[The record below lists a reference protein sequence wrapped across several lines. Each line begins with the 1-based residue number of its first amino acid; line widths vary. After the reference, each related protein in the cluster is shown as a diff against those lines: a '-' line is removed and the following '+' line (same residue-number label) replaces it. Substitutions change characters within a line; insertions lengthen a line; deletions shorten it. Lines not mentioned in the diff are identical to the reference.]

1 VLTKNLLRVSRGGGY
16 HPAFV
21 ADDPDARR
29 LAARV
34 LGVYQGHV
42 GETKRDLDAALTEIE
57 RESDDFKLV
66 RGFAK
71 LLDREATFETQAPLP
86 PERTRRVVFETA
98 ERVGV
103 ADESDRER
111 AIHAAADHLGT
122 DTESVERSLYAD
134 RDTEQVLTT
143 LDADWTP
150 EELCTRYDFSL
161 AATALF
167 DATEVRLR
175 ASDPKTLVSAV
186 ERNGLL
192 YEIRETGERGSAD
205 DAPDGDGGA
214 TLSTR
219 EVVVTGPDALFR
231 RTRRY
236 GTAFAKLLS
245 TVARTAARWELTAT
259 IDDRGR
265 ERTLSLSEAD
275 VPVPEG
281 NPVGEPAFD
290 SGVEAEFAARFRA
303 LDLDW
308 DLVRE
313 PEPLL
318 VDPEQTGDT
327 GSSDTTDTTDATDA
341 TDAPRV
347 MIPDFAFDYQ
357 HADFRLFFEVM
368 GFWTPSYVEKKLAQL
383 AGVEDVDL
391 LVAVDESLGVGEEI
405 AATDNRVLS
414 YSGDVR
420 VKDVVDVLREYEETL
435 ATSVTADLPDELVPD
450 DDVVSVE
457 SLTTEYDVPTDAMA
471 DVQFPD
477 HERIGD
483 VLVRPAVLESV
494 AAELSVGQSVTAASD
509 SLAAVGIDD
518 TSAALSRLGY
528 RVAWEGL
535 GGGELVEKSD

>member
-1 VLTKNLLRVSRGGGY
+1 MLTKNLLRVSRSGGGY
-16 HPAFV
+16 HPEFV
-21 ADDPDARR
+21 ADDSDARR

-34 LGVYQGHV
+34 IGVYQGHV
-42 GETKRDLDAALTEIE
+42 GETRGDLDAALTEIE

-71 LLDREATFETQAPLP
+71 LLDREASFETRAPLP

-103 ADESDRER
+103 ASESER
-111 AIHAAADHLGT
+111 TRTIHATADRLGT
-122 DTESVERSLYAD
+122 DTESVETSLYAD
-134 RDTEQVLTT
+134 RDSEQVLTT

-150 EELCTRYDFSL
+150 ADLCARYDFSL

-167 DATEVRLR
+167 DATEVSLR
-175 ASDPKTLVSAV
+175 ASDPKTVVSAV

-192 YEIRETGERGSAD
+192 YEIRETADPDSERRDGTDDTAD
-205 DAPDGDGGA
+205 A

-219 EVVVTGPDALFR
+219 EVIVTGPDALFR

-236 GTAFAKLLS
+236 GTAFAKVLS
-245 TVARTAARWELTAT
+245 TVTRTAARWELTAT

-265 ERTLSLSEAD
+265 ERTLRLSDAD
-275 VPVPEG
+275 VPVPDGE
-281 NPVGEPAFD
+281 PVGEPAFD

-308 DLVRE
+308 RLVRE
-313 PEPLL
+313 PEPLV
-318 VDPEQTGDT
+318 VDPEQATAPGGD
-327 GSSDTTDTTDATDA
+327 AA
-341 TDAPRV
+341 APRV
-347 MIPDFAFDYQ
+347 MIPDFAFDYD

-383 AGVEDVDL
+383 AGVEAVDL

-405 AATDNRVLS
+405 AATDNKVLS

-420 VKDVVDVLREYEETL
+420 VKDVVDVLREYEADLE
-435 ATSVTADLPDELVPD
+435 TSVTADLPAELSPD
-450 DDVVSVE
+450 DDVVAIE
-457 SLTTEYDVPTDAMA
+457 SLATEYGVPTDAVA

-477 HERIGD
+477 HEQIGD

-494 AAELSVGQSVTAASD
+494 AAELSAGQSVAEASD

-518 TSAALSRLGY
+518 SSAALSRLGY